1 MSALRLGAVEENQK
15 VQTAAG
21 LLGGD
26 ALTWWAEYIK
36 DQEVVESE
44 MSWTEFKTLVTSRF
58 TPEYANIR
66 AGVAWLDLRQ
76 THSIKAYVGKFQGV
90 VSTLQHVSDY
100 DKRLKFIHGL
110 QPWARKLIFRMPQL
124 PDNIQDLMR
133 MAERLRDD
141 AVDKKEPGGEVKPA
155 KVGKD
160 NNLWQKRKKRKK
172 DKHVHK
178 KFEPKPNNAPKGGK
192 PKPWE
197 ARKPLKDKDACF
209 GCGEKGHMKKDC
221 PKVVSA

>member
-1 MSALRLGAVEENQK
+1 MAVEENQK

-36 DQEVVESE
+36 DQEIVESE

-100 DKRLKFIHGL
+100 DKQLKFIHGL

-124 PDNIQDLMR
+124 PDNLQDLMR
-133 MAERLRDD
+133 MAERLGDD
-141 AVDKKEPGGEVKPA
+141 AVDKKEPGGEVRPA

-160 NNLWQKRKKRKK
+160 NNSWQERKKRKK
-172 DKHVHK
+172 TNMCTRSLSPSPTMRQKGESRRHGRPVSR
-178 KFEPKPNNAPKGGK
+178 PKTRMRALDVAKR
-192 PKPWE
+192 
-197 ARKPLKDKDACF
+197 AT
-209 GCGEKGHMKKDC
+209 
-221 PKVVSA
+221 

>member
-1 MSALRLGAVEENQK
+1 MAMEEHQK
-15 VQTAAG
+15 VQTTAR

-36 DQEVVESE
+36 DQEIVESE
-44 MSWTEFKTLVTSRF
+44 MSWTEFKTLIMSRF

-76 THSIKAYVGKFQGV
+76 THLIKAYVGKFQRK

-100 DKRLKFIHGL
+100 NKQLKFNHRL
-110 QPWARKLIFRMPQL
+110 QPWARKLIFQMPQL
-124 PDNIQDLMR
+124 PDNLQDLMR
-133 MAERLRDD
+133 MAERLGDD
-141 AVDKKEPGGEVKPA
+141 AVDKKEPGGEVRPA

-172 DKHVHK
+172 EKHVHK

-192 PKPWE
+192 PKAWE
-197 ARKPLKDKDACF
+197 ARSR
-209 GCGEKGHMKKDC
+209 
-221 PKVVSA
+221 PKTRMRALDVAKRAT